1 MGSEDGR
8 VKVRFLGTSSAV
20 PTDDRGLPAILVKT
34 SGDSLLLD
42 CGEGTQRQLIKARE
56 SLMKIDKVIITH
68 LHGDHFFGIMPMIQS
83 LSILRKGSEL
93 LVIGPKDLRYI
104 LEEVE
109 EKTGSKPQFKVVFR
123 EIEISKSIELGK
135 FTVEFFPV
143 DHAGFET
150 YGVRIR
156 ERDRPGRFDPVKADE
171 LGVPLVL
178 RSVLQRGFSVKLP
191 DGRIVRPQDV
201 MGPPRRGAILVYSS
215 DTRPTE
221 SVISAARGADA
232 LIHEATYLDELRE
245 RAVATGH
252 STALEAGKIAEAA
265 GVKRLILTHFSA
277 RYREEDLVRFEEE
290 AAKAYSG
297 QVMAARD
304 FLTVDL

>member
-1 MGSEDGR
+1 MGSEAER
-8 VKVRFLGTSSAV
+8 VRVRFLGTSSAV

-42 CGEGTQRQLIKARE
+42 CGEGTQRQLIRAKE
-56 SLMKIDKVIITH
+56 SLMKINKVIITH
-68 LHGDHFFGIMPMIQS
+68 LHGDHFFGLMPMIQS

-104 LEEVE
+104 LEQVE

-123 EIEISKSIELGK
+123 EIETSKAIELGK

-156 ERDRPGRFDPVKADE
+156 ERDRPGKFDPMKADE

-221 SVISAARGADA
+221 SVISAAKGADA
-232 LIHEATYLDELRE
+232 LIHEATYLDELRD

-265 GVKRLILTHFSA
+265 GVKKLILTHFSA
-277 RYREEDLVRFEEE
+277 RYRGGDLVRFEEE
-290 AAKAYSG
+290 AAKAYGG
-297 QVMAARD
+297 QVIAARD
-304 FLTVDL
+304 FLAVDL